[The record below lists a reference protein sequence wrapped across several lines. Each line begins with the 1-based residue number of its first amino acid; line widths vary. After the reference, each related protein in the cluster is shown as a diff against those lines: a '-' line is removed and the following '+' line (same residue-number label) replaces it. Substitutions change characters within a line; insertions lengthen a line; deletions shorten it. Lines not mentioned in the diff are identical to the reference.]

1 VEITD
6 IMINKHLK
14 QVIKMINVTL
24 IGTGGMIPLPER
36 FLASCLIEYNGRS
49 ILIDCGEGTQISLH
63 KGRLS
68 MNKIDTILITHCHAD
83 HVAGLPGL
91 LLTIG
96 NQGRTEPLYIIAP
109 RGSTKYINSLLIV
122 CGFLP
127 YEVSIAELHDTKPQ
141 VFEQIGFKITSIPL
155 KHHINCLGYS
165 LELSLKPHFQPDIAK
180 KLNIP
185 VKFWK
190 SLHNGNSVEFDDN
203 VYTPDMVLGEPR
215 KPIKVSYV
223 TDTRPVKHIKDIVM
237 ESDLFICEGMYGEDE
252 QLENAKEKMHM
263 IFSEAA
269 TIARDANVQELWLT
283 HFSPSMN
290 RPEEF
295 IKYAKDI
302 FPNVKTGKDLMST
315 TLKSN

>member
-1 VEITD
+1 
-6 IMINKHLK
+6 
-14 QVIKMINVTL
+14 MINVTL

-36 FLASCLIEYNGRS
+36 FLSSCLIEYNGRS

-63 KGRLS
+63 KGKLS
-68 MNKIDTILITHCHAD
+68 MNRIDTILLTHCHAD
-83 HVAGLPGL
+83 HVSGLPGL

-96 NQGRTEPLYIIAP
+96 NQGRTEPLYIISP

-127 YEVSIAELHDTKPQ
+127 YEVKIAELHDTKPQ
-141 VFEQIGFKITSIPL
+141 VFEQIGLKITSIPL

-165 LELSLKPHFQPDIAK
+165 LELSLNPHFQPENAK

-185 VKFWK
+185 VKYWK
-190 SLHNGNSVEFDDN
+190 MLHNGSSVEVDDTIF
-203 VYTPDMVLGEPR
+203 TPDMVLGEPR
-215 KPIKVSYV
+215 KPIKISYI
-223 TDTRPVKHIKDIVM
+223 TDTRPVKHIKDIIM
-237 ESDLFICEGMYGEDE
+237 GSDLFICEGMYGDDE
-252 QLENAKEKMHM
+252 QLSNAKEKMHM

-269 TIARDANVQELWLT
+269 TIAKDANVNELWLT

-295 IKYAKDI
+295 IDYAKNI
-302 FPNVKTGKDLMST
+302 FPNSKTGRDLMT
-315 TLKSN
+315 KTLKSE

>member
-1 VEITD
+1 
-6 IMINKHLK
+6 
-14 QVIKMINVTL
+14 MINVTL

-36 FLASCLIEYNGRS
+36 FLASCLIEYNGKS
-49 ILIDCGEGTQISLH
+49 ILIDCGEGTQVSLH

-68 MNKIDTILITHCHAD
+68 MSKIETILLTHCHAD

-127 YEVSIAELHDTKPQ
+127 YEVRIAELHDSKSQ
-141 VFEQIGFKITSIPL
+141 EFEQIGLKVTSIPL

-165 LELSLKPHFQPDIAK
+165 LELSLKPHFQPEIAK
-180 KLNIP
+180 ELNIP

-190 SLHNGNSVEFDDN
+190 ALHSGNSITVDGN
-203 VYTPDMVLGEPR
+203 TYTPDMVLGEPR
-215 KPIKVSYV
+215 KPLKISYV
-223 TDTRPVKHIKDIVM
+223 TDTRPVKHIKDIVRN
-237 ESDLFICEGMYGEDE
+237 SDLFICEGMYGEDE
-252 QLENAKEKMHM
+252 QLGNAKEKMHM

-269 TIARDANVQELWLT
+269 TIAKDANVQELWLT

-290 RPEEF
+290 RPEDF
-295 IKYAKDI
+295 IGYAKNI
-302 FPNVKTGKDLMST
+302 FPNVKIGKDLMST
-315 TLKSN
+315 TLKSE